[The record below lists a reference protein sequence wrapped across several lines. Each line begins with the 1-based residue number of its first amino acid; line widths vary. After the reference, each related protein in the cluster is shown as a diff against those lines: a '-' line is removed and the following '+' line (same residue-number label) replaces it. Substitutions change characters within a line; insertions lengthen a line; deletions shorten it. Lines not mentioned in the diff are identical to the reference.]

1 MTLHGRWRRKEG
13 GGVVEERE
21 GVSVSLLLS
30 VWSSL
35 FDKYGNIVNNKEIRY
50 YVSNAL
56 RHSYLVSANGV
67 PAGVV

>member
-1 MTLHGRWRRKEG
+1 MEEEGRGEG
-13 GGVVEERE
+13 VEERE

-35 FDKYGNIVNNKEIRY
+35 FDKYENIVNNKEIRY

>member
-1 MTLHGRWRRKEG
+1 MEEEGRG
-13 GGVVEERE
+13 GGVEERG

>member
-1 MTLHGRWRRKEG
+1 MEG
-13 GGVVEERE
+13 GGGRKGGGVDERE

-35 FDKYGNIVNNKEIRY
+35 FDRYGNIVNNKDIRY

>member
-13 GGVVEERE
+13 GGGWKRER
-21 GVSVSLLLS
+21 GVSV
-30 VWSSL
+30 
-35 FDKYGNIVNNKEIRY
+35 YGNIVNNKEIRY
-50 YVSNAL
+50 YVSSAL

>member
-1 MTLHGRWRRKEG
+1 MEEEGRGEG
-13 GGVVEERE
+13 VEERE

-67 PAGVV
+67 PAGVVWK

>member
-13 GGVVEERE
+13 GGGWKKE

-35 FDKYGNIVNNKEIRY
+35 FDRYGNIVNNKDIRY

>member
-1 MTLHGRWRRKEG
+1 MEG
-13 GGVVEERE
+13 GGGRKGGGGVDERE

-35 FDKYGNIVNNKEIRY
+35 FDRYGNIVNNKDIRY

>member
-1 MTLHGRWRRKEG
+1 MEEEGRGEG
-13 GGVVEERE
+13 VEERE

>member
-1 MTLHGRWRRKEG
+1 MEEEGRGEG
-13 GGVVEERE
+13 VEERE

-50 YVSNAL
+50 HVSNAL

>member
-13 GGVVEERE
+13 GVDERE

-35 FDKYGNIVNNKEIRY
+35 FDRYGNIVNNKDIRY

>member
-1 MTLHGRWRRKEG
+1 MEEEGRGRG
-13 GGVVEERE
+13 VEERE

-35 FDKYGNIVNNKEIRY
+35 FDKYGNIVNNKEIKY

>member
-13 GGVVEERE
+13 GGGGGRERG
-21 GVSVSLLLS
+21 GVGQSLTVSL
-30 VWSSL
+30 VFSL
-35 FDKYGNIVNNKEIRY
+35 RQIWKYRNKEIRY

>member
-1 MTLHGRWRRKEG
+1 MEG
-13 GGVVEERE
+13 GGGRKGGGVEERE

-50 YVSNAL
+50 YVSNTL